1 MEEGLGFEVVLLKV
15 DAGEA
20 IDLEIDE
27 RWGEPGQVGCGRG
40 WGGVETGE
48 AGGIPG
54 DLDHLSGGIMP
65 GRKGRHGGIVLW
77 GRSGGQAL

>member
-1 MEEGLGFEVVLLKV
+1 MEERLWFEVVLLKV
-15 DAGEA
+15 DTGEA

-27 RWGEPGQVGCGRG
+27 RRGEPGQVGDGSG

-54 DLDHLSGGIMP
+54 DLDHLSGGVKP
-65 GRKGRHGGIVLW
+65 GHEGRHGGMVWW
-77 GRSGGQAL
+77 GRSGGQDL